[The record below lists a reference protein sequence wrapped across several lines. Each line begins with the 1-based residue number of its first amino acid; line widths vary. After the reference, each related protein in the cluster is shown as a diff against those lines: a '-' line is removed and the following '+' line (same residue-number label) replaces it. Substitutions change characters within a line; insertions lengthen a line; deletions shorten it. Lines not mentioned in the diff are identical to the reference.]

1 MSYLIFIISYMKEIT
16 IISIIISIYS
26 MITTPLLK
34 KDIVNSK
41 YFSENKIEIA
51 IADDLWDYFSRFRIN
66 N

>member
-1 MSYLIFIISYMKEIT
+1 MKEIT